1 MAMKRLLRAL
11 SIAIVVSL
19 LCLVGVIA
27 ALYGNHRALRSA
39 STTQPTQRNTA
50 KFTMD
55 DRQYY
60 APANLVHR
68 RLILGLLFVLL
79 LLILVLLGFTRN
91 VVRIWDARQRRLQ
104 FLQTLQIEAPQPDFS
119 IEDGSISWVIPRSV
133 KWSVI
138 RSPRGWLPFLV
149 MLVFGWLVLDIFFRW
164 HPQPNTPADLL
175 AFECMAATSLSYP
188 LIAFILLR
196 WTSIVTLDDAGI
208 TFQVAGKTGRRSTCP
223 YRSVA
228 GCWIEPSRWVP
239 SLPCVTFKAPGR
251 LRAEK
256 TNRLDMPPEAD
267 VRAVIQFLATK
278 GVTCADRR

>member
-11 SIAIVVSL
+11 SITIVVSL
-19 LCLVGVIA
+19 LCLVAVIV
-27 ALYGNHRALRSA
+27 ALSRNYRALRSA
-39 STTQPTQRNTA
+39 STTQPTQSNTA

-55 DRQYY
+55 DRHYY

-68 RLILGLLFVLL
+68 RLILGLLLVLL
-79 LLILVLLGFTRN
+79 LLIVVLLGFTRN
-91 VVRIWDARQRRLQ
+91 VVRIWDKRQRRLQ
-104 FLQTLQIEAPQPDFS
+104 IPQTLQIEPQSDFT

-149 MLVFGWLVLDIFFRW
+149 MLVIGWLALDIVFRW
-164 HPQPNTPADLL
+164 HPDPKTPPDLL
-175 AFECMAATSLSYP
+175 AFECMAATALCYP
-188 LIAFILLR
+188 LIFFVLLR
-196 WTSIVTLDDAGI
+196 WTSMVTLDDAGI

-239 SLPCVTFKAPGR
+239 SLPCLTFKAPGK

-256 TNRLDMPPEAD
+256 TNRLEMPAEAD
-267 VRAVIQFLATK
+267 TQAVIRFLATK